1 MYSIVQGF
9 LKHSHDLS
17 WTHDDKTKILSGF
30 EVMNFLNLHI
40 FLSQEGRKNRM
51 INFGM
56 K

>member
-30 EVMNFLNLHI
+30 EEMNFLYLLYI
-40 FLSQEGRKNRM
+40 FFLSQEGRKT
-51 INFGM
+51 G
-56 K
+56 

>member
-30 EVMNFLNLHI
+30 EEMNFLYLNI
-40 FLSQEGRKNRM
+40 FLSQEGRKK
-51 INFGM
+51 G
-56 K
+56 